1 MKKLFF
7 LVWLLL
13 DAAFCFSQQ
22 ASVCYK
28 PARKDSI
35 VSYINTISEKKIAKF
50 GAKYKRDIKEI
61 IQERKIRFIK
71 NIEDSSYVFDPKIS
85 SYLND
90 ILRKIYVLNT
100 NINSND
106 FYFFID
112 KSPIPNAASYG
123 NGIFTVNLGLF
134 NFVNSDDE
142 LAFILCHEMA
152 HFELDHTD
160 KSMLRHFET
169 LRSKDIK
176 NKINKVKRKQ
186 YGKRKAY
193 YDLVEELNYNFLK
206 RSRADELQADSLGL
220 AIFSKTK
227 FNKAASVSALRNLQ
241 LSDTI
246 IFNENSKI
254 QELLNFETY
263 PFKESWL
270 LKDQTLF
277 DTDKSVD
284 DYSFDK
290 DSLKTHPD
298 ISLRIQILNK
308 TLNNNA
314 ESISI
319 EASTDKLK
327 AVKQY
332 VALMTISNSLDEKRL
347 DFALYQTLVCHNK
360 KEIDDKTYVTI
371 VSQLLQNVYEL
382 KSNHKFGKYVSP
394 ISPFSDEKY
403 LNEVRQ
409 FLHNIELKNIKKI
422 GFNFCK
428 KYQDI
433 MKDDVNFNKISTYF
447 NKLNL

>member
-22 ASVCYK
+22 AAVCYK
-28 PARKDSI
+28 PIRKDSLVNYI
-35 VSYINTISEKKIAKF
+35 HTVSDKKVVKF
-50 GAKYKRDIKEI
+50 GSKYKRDIKEI
-61 IQERKIRFIK
+61 IQERKTRFIK
-71 NIEDSSYVFDPKIS
+71 NIEDSTYIFDSKIS
-85 SYLND
+85 NYLNT
-90 ILRKIYVLNT
+90 ILKKIYVANPDLNT
-100 NINSND
+100 KD

-123 NGIFTVNLGLF
+123 NGIFTINLGLF
-134 NFVNSDDE
+134 NYVNSDDE
-142 LAFILCHEMA
+142 LAYILSHEIA
-152 HFELDHTD
+152 HFALDHTD
-160 KSMLRHFET
+160 KSMLKYFET

-176 NKINKVKRKQ
+176 NKINKVKRQQ

-220 AIFSKTK
+220 SIFSKTK
-227 FNKAASVSALRNLQ
+227 FHKASSVSALRNLQ

-254 QELLNFETY
+254 QEHFNFENY

-277 DTDKSVD
+277 DSDKSVD

-298 ISLRIQILNK
+298 ISLRISILSKMVINSEE
-308 TLNNNA
+308 A
-314 ESISI
+314 IES
-319 EASTDKLK
+319 AADKLQEIK
-327 AVKQY
+327 NY
-332 VALMTISNSLDEKRL
+332 VALMTISNSLDERRL
-347 DFALYQTLVCHNK
+347 DFALYQTLVLYNK
-360 KEIDDKTYVTI
+360 KEIDEKSYCTI

-428 KYQDI
+428 KHQDI
-433 MKDDVNFNKISTYF
+433 MKDDVNFIKISTYF